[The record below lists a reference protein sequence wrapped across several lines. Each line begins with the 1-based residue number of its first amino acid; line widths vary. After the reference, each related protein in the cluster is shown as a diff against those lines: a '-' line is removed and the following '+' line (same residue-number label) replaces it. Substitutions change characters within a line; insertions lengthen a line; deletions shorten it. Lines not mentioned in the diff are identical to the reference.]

1 MCKVN
6 FLRKPYAETII
17 AVDNNA
23 VNRERRRGQAVKN
36 AKVKVALIENG
47 MKQWQLAQ
55 LMGVHE
61 ATLSKRMREELPA
74 EEQDRM
80 IDLIEAAEDKQQPKG
95 G

>member
-1 MCKVN
+1 M
-6 FLRKPYAETII
+6 
-17 AVDNNA
+17 
-23 VNRERRRGQAVKN
+23 KN
-36 AKVKVALIENG
+36 ARIKVALIENG

-74 EEQDRM
+74 EEQDRIVNL
-80 IDLIEAAEDKQQPKG
+80 IDAAEDKQQPEG

>member
-1 MCKVN
+1 M
-6 FLRKPYAETII
+6 LSTAG
-17 AVDNNA
+17 
-23 VNRERRRGQAVKN
+23 RRRKHTVKN
-36 AKVKVALIENG
+36 ARIKVALIENG

-74 EEQDRM
+74 EEQDR
-80 IDLIEAAEDKQQPKG
+80 IVNLIEAAEDKQQPEG

>member
-17 AVDNNA
+17 AVDNNV

-61 ATLSKRMREELPA
+61 ATLSKRMREELPS

>member
-6 FLRKPYAETII
+6 FLRKPYARII
-17 AVDNNA
+17 MAIDNV
-23 VNRERRRGQAVKN
+23 VNRERRRDQTVKN
-36 AKVKVALIENG
+36 AKIKVALIENG

-74 EEQDRM
+74 EEQDR
-80 IDLIEAAEDKQQPKG
+80 IVNLIEAAEDKQQPEG

>member
-1 MCKVN
+1 M
-6 FLRKPYAETII
+6 
-17 AVDNNA
+17 
-23 VNRERRRGQAVKN
+23 KN
-36 AKVKVALIENG
+36 ARIKVALIENG

-74 EEQDRM
+74 EEQDR
-80 IDLIEAAEDKQQPKG
+80 IVNLIEAAEDKQQPEG